1 MAPRRNIDRAAWET
15 RSRREPVSGR
25 MDRFEQFDDRGDDRF
40 ERRSE
45 RRFDRIERDVDDR
58 SFYDR
63 HDDVRDAEVRSFDE
77 RSFDERSFDNREFND
92 REREL
97 RYDRYERGYD
107 RYERDDDRYGV
118 HAERNRMPSELDQD
132 FAAMKRVWQ
141 MIRAGAVRMVGEV
154 GRQY

>member
-25 MDRFEQFDDRGDDRF
+25 MDRYERFEDRREDRF

-45 RRFDRIERDVDDR
+45 MSYDRIEP
-58 SFYDR
+58 
-63 HDDVRDAEVRSFDE
+63 E
-77 RSFDERSFDNREFND
+77 
-92 REREL
+92 
-97 RYDRYERGYD
+97 YDRYERGYD
-107 RYERDDDRYGV
+107 RYDAR
-118 HAERNRMPSELDQD
+118 AERSQVPSELDQD

>member
-15 RSRREPVSGR
+15 RSRREPASGR
-25 MDRFEQFDDRGDDRF
+25 MDRYERFEDRREDRF

-45 RRFDRIERDVDDR
+45 MNYDRIEP
-58 SFYDR
+58 
-63 HDDVRDAEVRSFDE
+63 E
-77 RSFDERSFDNREFND
+77 
-92 REREL
+92 
-97 RYDRYERGYD
+97 YDRYERGYD
-107 RYERDDDRYGV
+107 RYDAR
-118 HAERNRMPSELDQD
+118 AERSQVPSELDQD

>member
-1 MAPRRNIDRAAWET
+1 MAPRRNTDRAAWET

-25 MDRFEQFDDRGDDRF
+25 MDRF

-77 RSFDERSFDNREFND
+77 RSFDERSFDNRDFND

-107 RYERDDDRYGV
+107 RYERDDDRYDV